1 MLMGLE
7 TDEPCRL
14 PVPSSSQRAPPQ
26 FELSHGSKDAEEMPH
41 EGLPGTGYGDDKT
54 KTPTY
59 RVALKCT
66 LFCYDFMYVCD
77 V

>member
-7 TDEPCRL
+7 TEEPCRL

-41 EGLPGTGYGDDKT
+41 EGFRVRRRQDKDAHLP
-54 KTPTY
+54 
-59 RVALKCT
+59 RCSEVHSFFLR
-66 LFCYDFMYVCD
+66 FYVC